1 MKFST
6 KMIPSPDKKKRYG
19 RIVLFFIAGL
29 FLVIG
34 ASIFWFE
41 LHYKTRVYPGV
52 LLSNRSVSGLTE
64 SKLKD
69 QLAKFRNELESNGI
83 AAEYQNKKVTIFP
96 HVIAAND
103 PDLAYELF
111 AFDSEGTASDIWGIG
126 RERGIFANILT
137 HGNLLFNT
145 KFVLPK
151 IVFFPDVI
159 KKTLQDH
166 FKNLEKPARNAELLV
181 TDNLLAVIIPEERG
195 IIPDYDL
202 AVEELRQGLFSLSHD
217 DLIVHA
223 KEDTPAIIM
232 ADLAPKKREIEILF
246 ASKATLTFRYN
257 NKTWAID
264 KNVYKDWIAVTS
276 GNLTF
281 TGGLAEYM
289 KKIIAPEVEEPAQE
303 ARFQLTRERRVVE
316 FKPSREGLR
325 IIYDATVKKTTA
337 AFLHSQKNDPI
348 DIITDEVFPEYT
360 TESVNTLGIKEI
372 IGQGVSRFDG
382 SPQNRRHNIKIG
394 ADTLNGILIPPGE
407 EFSLVNA
414 LGQIDGEHGYL
425 PELVIKGNRTIP
437 EYGGGLCQIGTTL
450 FRGAL
455 SSGLPIIER
464 RAHSY
469 RVRYYEPAGT
479 DCTIYPP
486 HPDCKFFNDTESHI
500 LLQTRMTDKDELI
513 FEFWGAKDGRK
524 VTQTEPIIY
533 DVTKPPSTLLVE
545 TEDIPEGEKKCT
557 ERAHDG
563 AKTKF
568 DYKVE
573 YPDGTVKEQSF
584 LSAYKPWRAV
594 CLIGKKKT
602 SASEI
607 NL

>member
-6 KMIPSPDKKKRYG
+6 KTIPSPDKKRRRG
-19 RIVLFFIAGL
+19 RVALFFIGGL
-29 FLVIG
+29 FLAIG
-34 ASIFWFE
+34 ASVFLFE
-41 LHYKTRVYPGV
+41 LYYKTRVYPGV
-52 LLSNRSVSGLTE
+52 LLSNRSVSGITE
-64 SKLKD
+64 RKLKD
-69 QLAKFRNELESNGI
+69 QLAKFINELESKGI
-83 AAEYQNKKVTIFP
+83 VAEYQNKKVTIFP
-96 HVIAAND
+96 HVISADD

-111 AFDSEGTASDIWGIG
+111 AFDSEGTTSDIWGIG

-137 HGNLLFNT
+137 HGKLFFKT
-145 KFVLPK
+145 KSISPR
-151 IVFFPDVI
+151 IVFFEDII

-166 FKNLEKPARNAELLV
+166 FKDLEKPARNAELLI

-195 IIPDYDL
+195 IVPDYDL
-202 AVEELRQGLFSLSHD
+202 AIEELRKGIFSLSHD
-217 DLIVHA
+217 ALIVHA
-223 KEDTPAIIM
+223 KEDIPAIIM
-232 ADLAPKKREIEILF
+232 ADLAPKKKEIEILF
-246 ASKATLTFRYN
+246 TSKATLTFRYN
-257 NKTWAID
+257 DKTWAID
-264 KNVYKDWIAVTS
+264 KNVYKDWIAVT
-276 GNLTF
+276 GENLAF
-281 TGGLAEYM
+281 TDGLAEYIK
-289 KKIIAPEVEEPAQE
+289 KKIAPQVEESAQE
-303 ARFQLTRERRVVE
+303 ARFQLTEARRVVE
-316 FKPSREGLR
+316 FKPSREGRR
-325 IIYDATVKKTTA
+325 IAYDATVEQTTA
-337 AFLHSQKNDPI
+337 AFFHTPKNDPI
-348 DIITDEVFPEYT
+348 DIITEQVFPEYT

-407 EFSLVNA
+407 EFSLVKA

-455 SSGLPIIER
+455 SSGLPITER

-486 HPDCKFFNDTESHI
+486 HPDCKFFNDTGSHI

-533 DVTKPPSTLLVE
+533 DVAKPPSTLFVE
-545 TEDIPEGEKKCT
+545 TDDIPEGEKKCT

-584 LSAYKPWRAV
+584 LSAYKPWQAV

-602 SASEI
+602 ATSETD
-607 NL
+607 L